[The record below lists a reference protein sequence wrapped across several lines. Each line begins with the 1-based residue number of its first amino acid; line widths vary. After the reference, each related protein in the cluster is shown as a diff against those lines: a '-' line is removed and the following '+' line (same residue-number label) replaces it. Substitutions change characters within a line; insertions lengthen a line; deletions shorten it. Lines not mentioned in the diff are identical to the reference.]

1 MKIILL
7 TQYFPPETGA
17 PQNRLLAMARALQHH
32 GAEVTVLTAMPN
44 YPEMRV
50 HGAYRGKW
58 TTEEHLDGLRVV
70 RACLMVS
77 RRRGIFWRLMNYFSF
92 VFTSLVVGL
101 FKLRRS
107 DVLIVESP
115 PLFLG
120 ITALLLARAKGAR
133 LVFNVSDLWPES
145 AVQLG
150 LVTNRM
156 LIALSE
162 WLEMRCYR
170 ASALIT
176 GQTQGIVRDI
186 QRRLPGKHV
195 VWVPNGVDLE
205 AIEGTNTAADRS
217 RLHALGI
224 REGDLVLAYAGIIGH
239 AQGLEV
245 VLRSAER
252 LTGRTDIH
260 FLLIGDGP
268 ERARLQVM
276 ATTMDMSSRVH
287 FIDKMP
293 RMELLGLLRAVD
305 AVVVPLRRN
314 ELFKG
319 AIPSKIFEAL
329 ALAKPLL
336 LGVEGE
342 AREHFIDRA
351 GAGIAFTP
359 EDADALADAVLR
371 MHADR
376 AAMQAMGEH
385 GRAYVREHFD
395 RAGINEKL
403 WKELQRIASAD
414 DADERR

>member
-1 MKIILL
+1 MKIVLL

-17 PQNRLLAMARALQHH
+17 PQNRIHAMAHALLRH
-32 GAEVTVLTAMPN
+32 GAEVAVLTAMPN

-50 HGAYRGKW
+50 LAAYRGKW
-58 TTEEHLDGLRVV
+58 VMEERIEGLRVL
-70 RACLMVS
+70 RACLLVS

-92 VFTSLVVGL
+92 VLTSLLVGL

-120 ITALLLARAKGAR
+120 ITAMALARAKGAK

-150 LVTNRM
+150 LVTNRTM
-156 LIALSE
+156 IALSQR
-162 WLEMRCYR
+162 LEMCCYR

-176 GQTQGIVRDI
+176 GQTEGIVRDI
-186 QRRLPGKHV
+186 QRRCPTKRV
-195 VWVPNGVDLE
+195 VWVPNGVDLD
-205 AIEGTNTAADRS
+205 AIEGTGPTADRS

-224 REGDLVLAYAGIIGH
+224 RDGDLVLAYAGIIGH

-245 VLRSAER
+245 VLEAGHQ
-252 LTGRTDIH
+252 LAGHADIH

-268 ERARLQVM
+268 ERARLQAK
-276 ATTMDMSSRVH
+276 ATALHASRVH
-287 FIDKMP
+287 FIDRMP
-293 RMELLGLLRAVD
+293 RTDLLALLRTVD
-305 AVVVPLRRN
+305 GVVVPLRRN

-329 ALAKPLL
+329 ALGKPLL

-351 GAGIAFTP
+351 GAGIAFAP
-359 EDADALADAVLR
+359 EDPAALADAVLR
-371 MHADR
+371 LDADR
-376 AAMQAMGEH
+376 PGMRAMG
-385 GRAYVREHFD
+385 GRGREYVRAHFD
-395 RAGINEKL
+395 RAAINARF
-403 WKELQRIASAD
+403 WNDLQRVVRPD
-414 DADERR
+414 PDRP